1 MKIPRSAVFVLLILF
16 TMALLFAF
24 KPWTAF
30 FSQPTQL
37 AGVEVREYQGKL
49 LSSVYDFRE
58 NSIKGPQHVNISSYT
73 LQVTGL
79 VNDPKSFSYAEVVDG
94 HRHYRKVV
102 TLNCVEGW
110 SATVLWDGVLVRDLL
125 DDAGIKSGAKTVIFY
140 ASDGYSTS
148 LPLDYIVD
156 HDILLGYQMNNVTLL
171 PERGY
176 PFELVAEDKWGY
188 KWIRWVTKIELS
200 DHDYEGYWE
209 SRGYSSTGDLN
220 RSFLK

>member
-16 TMALLFAF
+16 IMALLFAF

-79 VNDPKSFSYAEVVDG
+79 VNDPKSFSYTEVVDG

>member
-1 MKIPRSAVFVLLILF
+1 MKIPRSAVFVLLILLI
-16 TMALLFAF
+16 MALLFAF

-79 VNDPKSFSYAEVVDG
+79 VNDPKSFSYTEVVDG

>member
-16 TMALLFAF
+16 IMALLFAF
-24 KPWTAF
+24 KPWTTF

-79 VNDPKSFSYAEVVDG
+79 VNDPKSFSYTEVVDG

>member
-16 TMALLFAF
+16 IMALLFAF

-73 LQVTGL
+73 LQVIGL
-79 VNDPKSFSYAEVVDG
+79 VNDPKSFSYTEVVDG

>member
-16 TMALLFAF
+16 IMALLFAF